1 MSEET
6 LLRLLLLAIPISSG
20 LIGWLTNW
28 LAIQMT
34 FYPIEYK
41 GIRPFGWQGIIPS
54 KARSMAARSVDLIT
68 SKLLKID
75 ERFQQI
81 DAQQIAEIIHPHLT
95 VLSNKLVDE
104 IMEAQARQVWK
115 NTPEFVKR
123 QVYQNATD
131 NIPALVLLVMK
142 DIQEQIN
149 TLLNIKHIAIQTLS
163 RDRSLLNKVF
173 QECGREEFKFLVK
186 SGLYFGFVLGLP
198 QMFISY
204 YYNPW
209 WLLPLF
215 GLLVGYATNT
225 IALRLIFT
233 PREPISILGLFT
245 LQGLFLKRQQEVAE
259 EYATIVDQEIVTT
272 EAMFAYVMRGPGTP
286 HLEKIIT
293 ERVNHW
299 IDEVVGNSTSTVLV
313 ELLVGKKLS
322 IVKNIAVYRLMEE
335 LPIIVS
341 NVFDYT
347 RETLDIENQLKEKM
361 QALPPKDFESFLR
374 PIFQEDET
382 TLILIG
388 ASLGLLAGTLQWY
401 FLFS

>member
-6 LLRLLLLAIPISSG
+6 FLRLLLLAIPISSG

-115 NTPEFVKR
+115 NTPDFVKK
-123 QVYQNATD
+123 QVYQSATD
-131 NIPALVLLVMK
+131 NIPALVLLVMQ
-142 DIQEQIN
+142 DIQGQIN
-149 TLLNIKHIAIQTLS
+149 TLLSIKHIAIRTLS

-173 QECGREEFKFLVK
+173 QECGREEFKFLIK

-233 PREPISILGLFT
+233 PREPLSILGLFT

-299 IDEVVGNSTSTVLV
+299 IDEVVGNSTVLV
-313 ELLVGKKLS
+313 ELLVGRKLS

-347 RETLDIENQLKEKM
+347 REALDIENQLKKKM